1 MLGAVALIIAQK
13 QRNLC
18 VSSRWVLGWRLAVLS
33 FLGPPVC
40 KTSFYKKL
48 EEGVIQSLGLALKV
62 PRLEKTWTN
71 TSRGGCPTASRI
83 RTRSV

>member
-48 EEGVIQSLGLALKV
+48 EEGVIQSLGLALRV
-62 PRLEKTWTN
+62 PRLEK
-71 TSRGGCPTASRI
+71 SMDQHVQGRVSHCLQD
-83 RTRSV
+83 